1 MSLRLLTYDTEILTF
16 VPGRGMVFVTAVVV
30 VRWEWSRN
38 IVVDVIAVKDAWPI
52 NFFVLGSLG
61 TSSMGKAG
69 QVGQGAVGKA
79 QGRAGP
85 LPS

>member
-1 MSLRLLTYDTEILTF
+1 M
-16 VPGRGMVFVTAVVV
+16 
-30 VRWEWSRN
+30 
-38 IVVDVIAVKDAWPI
+38 VDVIAVKDAWAI

-79 QGRAGP
+79 QGTGGTTA
-85 LPS
+85 LMTFVWT